1 MIDCQIKAV
10 HLRKNYG
17 KEKRLTLKT
26 YIMKRI
32 IIAYIFVIMTIC
44 SAKANDGVYFTSGN
58 FLVPMQE
65 TDISVAKEVLTIT
78 IGKDSLARV
87 DVYYEFM
94 NNGAPKTVTM
104 AFEADPPYNIGAP
117 LNRKGIHPFIK
128 DFTVV
133 MNNEKLSY
141 QNSLVATQYSDN
153 QMNTDFKPLDMT
165 KWKGM
170 GEAPDSLVPYENAL
184 YNADLDSV
192 TSYAY
197 SYYFKAPFKHGR
209 NIVHHTY
216 SYTMSYSVG
225 KRFEIPYW
233 LTPATRWANHGIDD
247 FTLNITAE
255 DNTEF
260 CLNDT
265 LFTAAPFKKTQ
276 PQMGQ
281 LYRITSEYGE
291 KMIFASVGEGDTVTW
306 HANNFAPT
314 GNMYIVSPDWD
325 PKNEYYIHRNSGK
338 VVIDKQG
345 NLGRYLADC
354 GDSYLVMVQDY
365 GLVKKSESHVEEY
378 SAEKGK
384 GIVVLSDDVKTR
396 VNVRMRPNE
405 KSKKIG
411 TISATPSGE
420 LPEVFKCLGY
430 VSDDSVKWGGYW
442 WKIKFGN
449 KIGYV
454 AQQFMLWDSIDTY

>member
-1 MIDCQIKAV
+1 
-10 HLRKNYG
+10 
-17 KEKRLTLKT
+17 
-26 YIMKRI
+26 MKRTI
-32 IIAYIFVIMTIC
+32 IVYFFAIMAIC

-94 NNGAPKTVTM
+94 NNGDPKTVTM
-104 AFEADPPYNIGAP
+104 AFEADPPYNAG
-117 LNRKGIHPFIK
+117 LSVNRQGIHPCIK
-128 DFTVV
+128 DFTVT
-133 MNNEKLSY
+133 MNNEKLFHK
-141 QNSLVATQYSDN
+141 NALVAAVYADGKQS
-153 QMNTDFKPLDMT
+153 TDFKPLDLS
-165 KWKGM
+165 KWKGI

-184 YNADLDSV
+184 YNAELDSV

-197 SYYFKAPFKHGR
+197 SYNFKAPFKHGL

-247 FTLNITAE
+247 FTLKITAD

-265 LFTAAPFKKTQ
+265 LFNAAPFKKTQ
-276 PQMGQ
+276 PQMGM
-281 LYRITSEYGE
+281 LYHITSEYGE
-291 KMIFASVGEGDTVTW
+291 RMLFASVGEGDTVTW
-306 HANNFAPT
+306 HANNFSPT
-314 GNMYIVSPDWD
+314 GNISIDSPDWD
-325 PKNEYYIHRNSGK
+325 PKNAIYIHRNSEK
-338 VVIDKQG
+338 VVTDKQG
-345 NLGRYLADC
+345 NMGRYLADC
-354 GDSYLVMVQDY
+354 GDSYLVMAQDY
-365 GLVKKSESHVEEY
+365 GLVKKNESRIEEY

-384 GIVVLSDDVKTR
+384 GILVLNDETVKTR

-420 LPEVFKCLGY
+420 LPEVFECLGY
-430 VSDDSVKWGGYW
+430 VSDDSVKWGGFW

-449 KIGYV
+449 RVGYV

>member
-1 MIDCQIKAV
+1 MRTFAPEVTSDKN
-10 HLRKNYG
+10 HLNDR
-17 KEKRLTLKT
+17 T
-26 YIMKRI
+26 MKRTI
-32 IIAYIFVIMTIC
+32 ITYLFAILGISTLW
-44 SAKANDGVYFTSGN
+44 ANDGVFYARGN
-58 FLVPMQE
+58 FLVPLQE

-78 IGKDSLARV
+78 IGKDSMARV

-94 NNGAPKTVTM
+94 NNSTPKTVTM
-104 AFEADPPYNIGAP
+104 AFEADPPYNVGLPI
-117 LNRKGIHPFIK
+117 NRQGIHPFIK
-128 DFTVV
+128 DFTVT
-133 MNNEKLSY
+133 MNHQKLSNRNALVTGRFAFEDKNEKPEF
-141 QNSLVATQYSDN
+141 T
-153 QMNTDFKPLDMT
+153 PLDMS
-165 KWKGM
+165 KWKGI

-184 YNADLDSV
+184 YNAELDSV
-192 TSYAY
+192 IGYAY
-197 SYYFKAPFKHGR
+197 AYYFEAPFKQGL

-216 SYTMSYSVG
+216 TYHMSYSIG

-265 LFTAAPFKKTQ
+265 LFNGTPFTKTQ
-276 PQMGQ
+276 PQRGL
-281 LYRITSEYGE
+281 LYNLTSEYGE
-291 KMIFASVGEGDTVTW
+291 QMLFASVGEGDTVTW
-306 HANNFAPT
+306 HANNFSPT
-314 GNMYIVSPDWD
+314 GNISIDSPDWD
-325 PKNEYYIHRNSGK
+325 PKNAYYTHRNSDK

-345 NLGRYLADC
+345 NVGRYLADC

-365 GLVKKSESHVEEY
+365 GLVKKSESRVEEY

-384 GIVVLSDDVKTR
+384 GIVVLDEDAVKTR

-430 VSDDSVKWGGYW
+430 VSDDSAKWGGFW

-449 KIGYV
+449 RVGYV